1 MLEMMLMAKMQI
13 PPPDIRGEAIFTSS
27 GTWVCPEGVTSV
39 CFVIIAPGVSGR
51 YTGSSVTAGAGG
63 GLKYRNATPVIPGQ
77 SYNIVIGPLGG
88 QVTAFGTM
96 VGTRATTSGPS
107 SGGFAGTD
115 GGSRSSQGTVR
126 ADSGKGGG
134 YTKILGANYLNQQLG
149 SDLYGNENVSGYGS
163 GGYASKDGG
172 GSGIGQTARP
182 GACRIIWGRYRSFP
196 TNAK

>member
-13 PPPDIRGEAIFTSS
+13 PPPDIRGEQIFTSS

-96 VGTRATTSGPS
+96 VGTGATTSGPS
-107 SGGFAGTD
+107 SGGFAGSA
-115 GGSRSSQGTVR
+115 GGGGSSQGTIR

-134 YTKILGANYLNQQLG
+134 YTKILGANYLNNQLG
-149 SDLYGNENVSGYGS
+149 SDLYGNENVSGFGS
-163 GGYASKDGG
+163 GGSASKDGSG
-172 GSGIGQTARP
+172 GGNGQTARP
-182 GACRIIWGRYRSFP
+182 GACRIMWGRYRSFP